1 MNLLF
6 IPSLLTGDYR
16 TFFIKLIIVFALW
29 LIVIV
34 ATLVDLRTGIAASK
48 RKGNVR
54 TTSKGLRQTLKKLF
68 EYFTF
73 LVIAL
78 LFDFV
83 LSYLTT
89 LVDIIPFLGL
99 FRIPL
104 FTIGS
109 IVVILII
116 EGISVKEN
124 TEKAR
129 GKDIITPEMLNSALN
144 IIAALGDDKTK
155 AIAELLKNKKK

>member
-155 AIAELLKNKKK
+155 AIAELLKNKEK

>member
-48 RKGNVR
+48 RKGNFR

-124 TEKAR
+124 TEKSR

>member
-124 TEKAR
+124 TEKSR

>member
-48 RKGNVR
+48 RKGNFR

-124 TEKAR
+124 TEKSR

-155 AIAELLKNKKK
+155 AIAELLKNKEK